1 METRYLGL
9 DVHRDFAVVVGLDRF
24 QQMVLKPT
32 KIRTLQFQ
40 QWAQKNI
47 QPTDV
52 VALEACSLAWTFY
65 DWLKG
70 YASEVKVANTYKL
83 KLISQSSAKT
93 DKHDALVLAKLTAC
107 NLLPEI
113 WVPPPAVRELRQ
125 LIAHRTKLIAKRTRC
140 KNHLHAILIAFGRR
154 FPEKGSPFALK
165 NHDWWLTLEVP
176 EFEQLRIKHEIDL
189 LQQLEVQIKE
199 TDDLIANYSTRAPWV
214 EEVAFLIQMPGIG
227 LIHAMTILAAIG
239 EIGRFP
245 TAKQL
250 IGYTGL
256 GARVHASGNKV
267 RTGKISKSGRAEL
280 RKTMLECAWSAVRYS
295 AHWRDEYERLQKNT
309 GHKLKAIT
317 GVARKILVTIW
328 HLLTRREIFRH
339 TSPEKIARSLMKWA
353 AENRV
358 ASSSGL
364 SRAAFVKREL
374 HTLGLGE
381 SLQFFVYKSETIRL
395 SETVGAFP

>member
-9 DVHRDFAVVVGLDRF
+9 DVHKDFVVVVGLDRY
-24 QQMVLKPT
+24 QQMVLKPQ
-32 KIRTLQFQ
+32 KIRTGQLQ

-47 QPTDV
+47 HPTDV
-52 VALEACSLAWTFY
+52 VALEACSLAWTVF

-70 YASEVKVANTYKL
+70 YAGEVKVANTYKL

-107 NLLPEI
+107 SLLPEI

-125 LIAHRTKLIAKRTRC
+125 LLAHRTKLIAKRTRC
-140 KNHLHAILIAFGRR
+140 KNHLHAILIAFGCR

-165 NHDWWLTLEVP
+165 NQDWWFTLEVP
-176 EFEQLRIKHEIDL
+176 KVERLRIRHEIDM

-199 TDDLIANYSTRAPWV
+199 TDGLVANFSTRAPWV
-214 EEVAFLIQMPGIG
+214 EEIGFLIQMPGIG
-227 LIHAMTILAAIG
+227 LIHGMTILAAIG

-245 TAKQL
+245 TAKRL
-250 IGYTGL
+250 TGYAGL
-256 GARVHASGNKV
+256 GARVYASGNKV
-267 RTGKISKSGRAEL
+267 RTGKISKAGRAEL

-295 AHWRDEYERLQKNT
+295 AYWRGEYDRLQKST

-317 GVARKILVTIW
+317 AIARKILVTIW
-328 HLLTRREIFRH
+328 HLLTKREHFRYN
-339 TSPEKIARSLMKWA
+339 SPEVAARSLMKWA
-353 AENRV
+353 TENRV
-358 ASSSGL
+358 ASTSGL

-374 HTLGLGE
+374 HKLGLGE
-381 SLQFFVYKSETIRL
+381 NLRFFIYKSETIRL
-395 SETVGAFP
+395 PETVGAAP